1 VRISTTAF
9 TALGIGERF
18 IWRARVVC
26 MIMPDTKSGREK
38 SGQKKR
44 EQLRQR
50 LYEQELETLDE
61 DADLPE
67 FGDGE
72 DGFAA
77 DEL

>member
-1 VRISTTAF
+1 MT
-9 TALGIGERF
+9 
-18 IWRARVVC
+18 
-26 MIMPDTKSGREK
+26 MPDTKSGREK

-77 DEL
+77 DER